1 MENTR
6 FANLPRRTCGK
17 TYLFN
22 TTRPLRQRIWLAT
35 TKLAL
40 SGQDHMTWKV
50 TYTVFRTNWGYFGLA
65 GTRGGL
71 LRSSLPV
78 SAEVKA
84 TAALLEGLAGARLE
98 KVFHETLQR
107 QIQAYFEGDCV
118 HFRRD
123 LPLLLDG
130 FSTFAQQVLRTCGKI
145 RYGRTVSY
153 GRLAR
158 MAGRANAARAVG
170 RVVANNPLPLII
182 PCHRII
188 HADGQPGGFSAT
200 GGVVLKKRM
209 LAMERTCDLQP
220 TKRIV

>member
-1 MENTR
+1 MT
-6 FANLPRRTCGK
+6 GK
-17 TYLFN
+17 V
-22 TTRPLRQRIWLAT
+22 A
-35 TKLAL
+35 
-40 SGQDHMTWKV
+40 
-50 TYTVFRTNWGYFGLA
+50 YTVFRTKWGYFGLV
-65 GTRGGL
+65 GTRSGL

-78 SAEVKA
+78 SAEAKA

-98 KVFHETLQR
+98 KVFHETLQQ
-107 QIQAYFEGDCV
+107 QIQAYFEGECV
-118 HFRRD
+118 DFGRD
-123 LPLLLDG
+123 IPLLLDG
-130 FSTFAQQVLRTCGKI
+130 FSWFAQQVLRTCRNI

-170 RVVANNPLPLII
+170 RVMANNPIPLII

-188 HADGQPGGFSAT
+188 RTDGQPGGFSAT